1 MTSNEH
7 LLLNCERDDCTAV
20 KRDDHDDCWKFES
33 AVMVDWES
41 MSIPTILAFG
51 KRCAHMSA
59 STPEPVPI
67 SKMEVA
73 FWLEETRAPKIMLSV
88 PIG

>member
-7 LLLNCERDDCTAV
+7 SLLNCERDDCTEI
-20 KRDDHDDCWKFES
+20 KRDDHRDCSKFVWATLMDS
-33 AVMVDWES
+33 ES

-73 FWLEETRAPKIMLSV
+73 VWLEETRAPKIMLSV